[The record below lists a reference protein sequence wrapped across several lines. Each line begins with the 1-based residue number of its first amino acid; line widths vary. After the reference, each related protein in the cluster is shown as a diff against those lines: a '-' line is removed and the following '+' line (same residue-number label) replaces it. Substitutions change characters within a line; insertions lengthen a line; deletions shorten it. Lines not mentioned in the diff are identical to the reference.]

1 MRKPKKVVYYD
12 DLLND
17 EFSGT
22 KIKRVPLPKNYKYVH
37 KNPFYRALS
46 WFLYYI
52 IAYPIVKLVV
62 FVGYRVKVKGKRNL
76 RHLRHSGVFFYGNH
90 TQIIDAVTAQVNV
103 SLGKRTYIVCN
114 QDTTSIKGIRW
125 LVTMLGCLAIP
136 ENPEEHE
143 KFVEAIRYR
152 IKQKCGISIFPE
164 AHIWPY
170 STHIRPF
177 GDDAFY
183 YPAELNVPCVAM
195 VMTYRER
202 RFLKNH
208 RPLPVIHVSRP
219 IYPNMSLSL
228 PERKKELRNRIYEF
242 MLDYSSGEENV
253 EWISYQ
259 KRPTSESK

>member
-1 MRKPKKVVYYD
+1 MTPKKTIYYD
-12 DLLND
+12 NLLED

-22 KIKRVPLPKNYKYVH
+22 KIERKPLPENYKYYR
-37 KNPFYRALS
+37 KNPFYRAFA
-46 WFLYYI
+46 WFIYYLIAFPI
-52 IAYPIVKLVV
+52 IYLVV
-62 FVGYRVKVKGKRNL
+62 RFYGYRIKGAKKMRKL
-76 RHLRHSGVFFYGNH
+76 MHHPIFFYGNH

-103 SLGKRTYIVCN
+103 SRGKRTYIVCN

-125 LVTMLGCLAIP
+125 LVTMLGCLAAP

-143 KFVEAIRYR
+143 KFVAAIRYR
-152 IKQKCGISIFPE
+152 IKQKCAISIFPE

-183 YPAELNVPCVAM
+183 YPAELNTPCVAM

-202 RFLKNH
+202 RFFKNH

-219 IYPNMSLSL
+219 IYPDMNLSL
-228 PERKKELRNRIYEF
+228 PDRKKDLRNKIYEF
-242 MLDYSSGEENV
+242 MLDYSSSEENI
-253 EWISYQ
+253 EWVSYQ
-259 KRPTSESK
+259 KRPAGEENKQ